1 MTATSPSQDLVDATL
16 ALDAK
21 GLNAGTSG
29 NLSVRTDGGLW
40 VTPSAV
46 PPADLVA
53 DRIVR
58 LDMTGQ
64 ALTPGV
70 PTSEWRIHRDIYA
83 SRPEAG
89 AIVHTHSPYATAL
102 AVLREDL
109 PAFHYQVAKAGGR
122 IIACSDY
129 APYGTQALSDA
140 VLAALGSR
148 RACLMANHG
157 MLAWGADLDAALA
170 LAIEVEVLCRQ
181 FLIARAAGAP
191 VLLTD
196 EQMDIAAASFR
207 RYGEPEA

>member
-1 MTATSPSQDLVDATL
+1 MTSPSQALVDATV
-16 ALDAK
+16 ALDAR

-29 NLSVRTDGGLW
+29 NLSVRADGGLW

-46 PPADLVA
+46 PPAELAA
-53 DRIVR
+53 DRIVL
-58 LDMTGQ
+58 LDTTGAAQ
-64 ALTPGV
+64 TPGV

-89 AIVHTHSPYATAL
+89 GIVHVHSPHATAL

-122 IIACSDY
+122 FIACSTY
-129 APYGTQALSDA
+129 APYGTQDLSDA
-140 VLAALGSR
+140 VLAALGPR

-157 MLAWGADLDAALA
+157 MLAWGPDLSSAMA

-181 FLIARAAGAP
+181 YLIARSAGTP
-191 VLLTD
+191 VLLSD
-196 EQMDIAAASFR
+196 EQMDVALASFS
-207 RYGEPEA
+207 RYGQPEG